1 MVRDKQYYLKRIAR
15 YSRLAEKYWSQGSDE
30 IYRTNFAK
38 YLRLNFRYS
47 IARKKQALV
56 CIAAT
61 KVLTDQELEELN
73 LK

>member
-1 MVRDKQYYLKRIAR
+1 MVKDEQYYIKQIAR
-15 YSRLAEKYWSQGSDE
+15 YSRLTDKYWSQGNNGV
-30 IYRTNFAK
+30 YKTNFAQ

-61 KVLTDQELEELN
+61 KFLTEQELEELN
-73 LK
+73 IK